1 MDQPPPPPPPHNAG
15 ARSTGLPPGNYDIFI
30 VPPHS
35 SGSGFLYLPSLQPQ
49 RNSFIAGCACTLA
62 TVGVWQAIIP
72 QLRAWMST
80 VASSGGMGVIICILG
95 VAVLGWTLG
104 KSQTERSRSSSN
116 DSQSTGHSDDKSKW
130 SSPPPNDKSS
140 TRKSAPPPNTSWQK
154 PADATPGPSQWE
166 KAREEMRRKKEE
178 AAATASKAAN
188 TSKAEAEKARWEQA
202 RAREREAREKDA
214 REKVAADRAKREND
228 KADEKPPKATG
239 SATSATGPR
248 PFDSS
253 KRPNPPPSMSSYT
266 ESEYTSATGST
277 FSTSSSYS
285 TTPTEPPPPRQSGPY
300 STKDPDKVVIKG
312 VYAFTDH
319 FAKPVAELVRGA
331 KNVTDG
337 LVLRMTTEGLFID
350 DDVRGVPQR
359 EWDVKAWSIK
369 TIEVCTFE
377 AAKTP
382 EPPSSLERG

>member
-1 MDQPPPPPPPHNAG
+1 MSDQPPPPPPPHSAG
-15 ARSTGLPPGNYDIFI
+15 ARASGLPAGNYDIFI
-30 VPPHS
+30 IPPHS

-80 VASSGGMGVIICILG
+80 VASTGGMGVIVCILG

-104 KSQTERSRSSSN
+104 KSQVEQSGSRSQN
-116 DSQSTGHSDDKSKW
+116 DSQSTGASQDKSKW
-130 SSPPPNDKSS
+130 SSTPPNDRPS
-140 TRKSAPPPNTSWQK
+140 TPKSAPPPNTSWQK

-178 AAATASKAAN
+178 AAAAASKASN
-188 TSKAEAEKARWEQA
+188 TTKAEAEKARWEQA
-202 RAREREAREKDA
+202 RTREREAREKEA
-214 REKVAADRAKREND
+214 REKVAADRVKREND
-228 KADEKPPKATG
+228 NAEEKPSRPTG
-239 SATSATGPR
+239 SATSASKPKGPQ
-248 PFDSS
+248 PFDSP
-253 KRPNPPPSMSSYT
+253 KRPQPPPSVSSYT

-277 FSTSSSYS
+277 SGTSSSYS
-285 TTPTEPPPPRQSGPY
+285 TTPTEPPPPRQCGPY

-369 TIEVCTFE
+369 TIEVCINDE
-377 AAKTP
+377 Q
-382 EPPSSLERG
+382 